1 MAFKGLNLRAKKPDA
16 AQADSSSHLGFEPML
31 PDAGGGHGDHIGR
44 YPAEFQVT
52 ALEGRRYL
60 WTARAF
66 AIGMYISLAL
76 NLMLAGALVAIT
88 PLKRVEPFLVNFSP
102 KDQQVVRI
110 EPFARAAQGFD
121 VMTEFLI
128 REYVKMLHEIIP
140 DEKETLARYKGF
152 LQSRTDPGQYDY
164 FVRND
169 LAKFAEARSKG
180 ATRTVDVKR
189 VNKLSEGY
197 YQIEFTAHDF
207 DRSGNEI
214 LTSDLVATMRIAFVP
229 GQVDFSNRFVNP
241 LGFTVQQ
248 YSLSRRQ

>member
-1 MAFKGLNLRAKKPDA
+1 MAFKALGQKLRKP
-16 AQADSSSHLGFEPML
+16 ADSQSSEIGFEPML
-31 PDAGGGHGDHIGR
+31 PDAGGGQGDHIGR

-66 AIGMYISLAL
+66 AIGMYVSLAL

-102 KDQQVVRI
+102 KDQQVLRI
-110 EPFARAAQGFD
+110 EPFARATPGFE
-121 VMTEFLI
+121 VMTEYLI
-128 REYVKMLHEIIP
+128 HEYVKMLHEIIP

-180 ATRTVDVKR
+180 ATRTIDIKR

-197 YQIEFTAHDF
+197 YQVEFTANDF

-229 GQVDFSNRFVNP
+229 SQVDFSNRFVNP

>member
-1 MAFKGLNLRAKKPDA
+1 MAFKALSQRLKKP
-16 AQADSSSHLGFEPML
+16 ADSQSSEIGFEPML

-102 KDQQVVRI
+102 KDQQVLRI
-110 EPFARAAQGFD
+110 EPFARVTPGFE
-121 VMTEFLI
+121 VMTEYLI

-169 LAKFAEARSKG
+169 LVKFAEARSKG
-180 ATRTVDVKR
+180 ATRTIDVKR

-197 YQIEFTAHDF
+197 YQVEFAANDF

-229 GQVDFSNRFVNP
+229 SQVDFSNRFVNP